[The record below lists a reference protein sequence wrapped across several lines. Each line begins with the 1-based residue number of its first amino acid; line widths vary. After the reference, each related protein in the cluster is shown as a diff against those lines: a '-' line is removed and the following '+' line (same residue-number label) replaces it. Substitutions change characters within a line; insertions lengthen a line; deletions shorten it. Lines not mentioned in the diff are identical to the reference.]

1 MDSAAARRN
10 NPKESAAAGGAAGG
24 QIVCN
29 GPYCEYFRVK
39 RDEPKW
45 LETAV
50 YVDHS
55 VVAFHGRETVKQ
67 YVLTLLNIV
76 SAIYG
81 DPTLGANLK
90 FVILRLVF
98 YEDPAAITSPIVEDD
113 SKVKRGGGTCCS
125 NFGVGRMQNFKTSF
139 QGSIFYIEI
148 KSPPLGNNFVSL
160 QRI

>member
-1 MDSAAARRN
+1 LQVDSAAARRN
-10 NPKESAAAGGAAGG
+10 NPQKEAAAAAGAAGTTG
-24 QIVCN
+24 SGHIVCN

-55 VVAFHGRETVKQ
+55 VVAFHGRDTVKQ

-98 YEDPAAITSPIVEDD
+98 YEDAAAAANVIVEDD
-113 SKVKRGGGTCCS
+113 SKVGL
-125 NFGVGRMQNFKTSF
+125 RM
-139 QGSIFYIEI
+139 
-148 KSPPLGNNFVSL
+148 L
-160 QRI
+160 

>member
-113 SKVKRGGGTCCS
+113 SKVKRGGGGHAVAILVLAECKISRQVFRVLYFTSKS
-125 NFGVGRMQNFKTSF
+125 N
-139 QGSIFYIEI
+139 
-148 KSPPLGNNFVSL
+148 PPL
-160 QRI
+160 